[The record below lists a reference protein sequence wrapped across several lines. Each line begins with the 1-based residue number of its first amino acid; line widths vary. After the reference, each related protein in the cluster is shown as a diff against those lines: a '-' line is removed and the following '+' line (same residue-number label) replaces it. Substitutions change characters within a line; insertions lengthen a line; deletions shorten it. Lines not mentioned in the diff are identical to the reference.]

1 MSGHRPQLRLWHG
14 FGVVVERSDH
24 RCVAEHI
31 GHPSGL
37 PQAWQR
43 VYREHVPAGGHR
55 LRDGIAFEIYSSGD
69 HADPD
74 SMRTELCTPIE

>member
-1 MSGHRPQLRLWHG
+1 
-14 FGVVVERSDH
+14 
-24 RCVAEHI
+24 
-31 GHPSGL
+31 
-37 PQAWQR
+37 

-74 SMRTELCTPIE
+74 SMRTELCTPIEEAGRPSRESRT